1 MRKLR
6 WLIFLCAPLL
16 ALAQEPVLRLKVPP
30 DPNAPPVFLPEP
42 PAPPVHV
49 IVQFEDPPSA
59 ETLQAL
65 ADRGTTAVAFIPD
78 NAVVVTM
85 DATVNLSGLGVR
97 YAAPLSPYQ
106 KISPLIANGDP
117 VVIRGYYLVE
127 FHHDINPSDARR
139 VILNLPLLELLD
151 NPDLA
156 SRHLLVH
163 IPDPTREAEAL
174 ASLAAQDAVAYIFPA
189 SQELIEGQPVGT
201 DLPVAPGFLLA
212 SGEVL
217 GQLVSTFGDGW
228 DGPGRNAATLYYVFS
243 QLTAQLPDLDV
254 KGEILRAL
262 EEWAKVAQI
271 TWLPGT
277 SATANRTVDILF
289 ATGDHGD
296 GFPFDGP
303 GGVLAHTFYPSLP
316 AAEPLAG
323 DMHFDDAESWH
334 FGSNYDVFSVALH
347 EAGHALGLGSSD
359 NPDSVMYPYYR
370 LRTGLSEDDKA
381 GILSLYAAQPGM
393 VPQPLALTVDAP
405 PATTTSAT
413 VSLSGTVTGGS
424 GGAVV
429 TWASSTGASGTASL
443 SAANWTIASIPLTT
457 GLNSITVTATDATG
471 SVSSTVSVTRQTVA
485 PPDPL
490 ALTVNAPPATTTSTT
505 ISLSG
510 TVTGGSGGA
519 VVTWSSSTGAS
530 GTASISGTNWA
541 VLNIPLA
548 IGFNSIT
555 VTAADATGSVSRI
568 VSTTRTV
575 APPPAGT
582 DTTGPTL
589 TITYPSTTSFATT
602 LASLTFKGTAS
613 DLSGVAS
620 VTWSTNTGK
629 AGTASGTS
637 QWTAAIPLLVGFN
650 QVIIR
655 ATDTAGN
662 VSWRSVVVT
671 RR

>member
-30 DPNAPPVFLPEP
+30 DPNVPPVFLPEP

-59 ETLQAL
+59 ATLQAL

-127 FHHDINPSDARR
+127 FHHDISPSDARR
-139 VILNLPLLELLD
+139 LILNLPLLELLD

-163 IPDPTREAEAL
+163 IPDPSREGEAL

-189 SQELIEGQPVGT
+189 SNELIEGQPVGT

-228 DGPGRNAATLYYVFS
+228 DGPGRNAATLFYVFS
-243 QLTAQLPDLDV
+243 QLTAQLPDLETQS
-254 KGEILRAL
+254 EILRAL

-370 LRTGLSEDDKA
+370 LRTGLSEDDKT
-381 GILSLYAAQPGM
+381 GILSLYAAQPGV
-393 VPQPLALTVDAP
+393 VPEPLAITVDAP

-424 GGAVV
+424 GGARSDV
-429 TWASSTGASGTASL
+429 GFEHGP
-443 SAANWTIASIPLTT
+443 IRH
-457 GLNSITVTATDATG
+457 GLAQRRDLDHREHSPDDRTQQHHGDG
-471 SVSSTVSVTRQTVA
+471 HRCDRKRLQHRERDPPDGP

-490 ALTVNAPPATTTSTT
+490 ALTVNAPAATTTSATV
-505 ISLSG
+505 SLSG
-510 TVTGGSGGA
+510 TVTGGSGA
-519 VVTWSSSTGAS
+519 PVVTWSLGTGAS
-530 GTASISGTNWA
+530 GTASISGTNW
-541 VLNIPLA
+541 VTLNIPLA

-555 VTAADATGSVSRI
+555 VTAADETGSVARV

-575 APPPAGT
+575 TPPPAGT
-582 DTTGPTL
+582 DTTGPAL
-589 TITYPSTTSFATT
+589 TITYPSTTSLATT

-613 DLSGVAS
+613 DPSGVAS